1 MNVVS
6 ILGLVKAIGALIEE
20 ILTLS
25 TQSEMNDDEKEKAIE
40 EVKTAE
46 VKLKNLE
53 QRIMKTITK

>member
-25 TQSEMNDDEKEKAIE
+25 NQSEMNDDEKEKAIE

-46 VKLKNLE
+46 IKLKNLE
-53 QRIMKTITK
+53 QRITKTLTK

>member
-25 TQSEMNDDEKEKAIE
+25 SQSETKEDEKEKALE
-40 EVKTAE
+40 EVIKAE

-53 QRIMKTITK
+53 QRIMKTFEK